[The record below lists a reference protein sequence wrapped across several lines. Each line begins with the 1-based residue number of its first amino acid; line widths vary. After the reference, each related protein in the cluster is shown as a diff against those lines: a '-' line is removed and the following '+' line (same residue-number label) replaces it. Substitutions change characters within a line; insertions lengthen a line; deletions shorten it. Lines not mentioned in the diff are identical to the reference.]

1 MSAPERVNLLLVDDV
16 EENLVA
22 LRAILEPLDQNLVNA
37 RSGEEALRALLH
49 DEFACILLDVQMPE
63 LDGFETATLIKQ
75 RERTRHVP
83 IIFLTALSKEEGHV
97 FRGYSA
103 GAVDYL
109 FKPFEP
115 ELLRSKVAVFVD
127 LHRKTKELER
137 QAELLRER
145 ELAQERRVRE
155 ERYRQLADAMPQI
168 VWTSDRHGRVVYYNR
183 RWFDYTGEATSDLS
197 ELGWTRAVHPDDLP
211 GVIARREQTLVSG
224 EVFEAEFRL
233 RAAEASYRWHLG
245 RAVPIRGAEG
255 EIDFWVGTATDIHDH
270 KRTQQ
275 AQLFLLG
282 AGDRLASTLDYVE
295 ALREVARAAVP
306 AVADWCT
313 VHLLEDDTLEQ
324 VAVTHVDPQKLVY
337 AEELQRRYPPT
348 AHTAA
353 LEVVRTAKPQLAHEL
368 SEETI
373 RAATVDDLHFGLV
386 KELGLRSLMSV
397 PLVVRDRI
405 LGAITFATA
414 ESERL
419 YDESDLAYAEEL
431 GRRAAAAVE
440 NARLYAQAEEQA
452 RAARVLAAV
461 ADAVVLV
468 DNDDVVR
475 LWNRAATTITG
486 IEAKDAVGRPI
497 AQLLPAWHEIA
508 HRIPVAAGPGEPVRA
523 ETVPVE
529 ISGREVW
536 VSGSG
541 VGFDEG
547 TVYAFRDL
555 TEERALEQM
564 RSDFVATVSHELRT
578 PLAAIYGAALTIRRP
593 GLELDDETAR
603 PPAPRDRDRV
613 GPPGADHRGP
623 PARELPRLREA
634 APDDRGVRPARA
646 RGRRAPRRRD
656 ARAGERRARAGR
668 RGGRPLGAGR
678 PQPAHAG
685 ARQPPRQRRQV
696 LARRA
701 ATCACGSSEAAAR
714 CGSRSPTP
722 GSGSPWPSS
731 GGSSRSSTASTRTWP
746 AGSAAPG
753 SASTSRASSSAAST
767 GGSGSSRSRARAR
780 RSLSSCRR
788 RRRARGGGAR
798 RSRPRGAGGRIRTG
812 DLRDYKSLAL
822 PTELLRRSEDGSRA
836 YCRTWRPRWC
846 WSTFRLTRWSAL
858 SIVFV
863 SQPSSSAIS
872 SYELPSR

>member
-1 MSAPERVNLLLVDDV
+1 VSAPERVNLLLVDDV

-75 RERTRHVP
+75 RERTKHIP

-168 VWTSDRHGRVVYYNR
+168 VWTSDRHGRIAYYNR
-183 RWFDYTGEATSDLS
+183 GWFDYTGDATSDVS

-211 GVIARREQTLVSG
+211 GVIAKREQTLVSG

-233 RAAEASYRWHLG
+233 RAADASYRWHLG

-270 KRTQQ
+270 KRTQE

-295 ALREVARAAVP
+295 ALHEVARAAVP

-324 VAVTHVDPQKLVY
+324 VAVTHVDPQKLLY
-337 AEELQRRYPPT
+337 AEELQRRYPAT

-353 LEVVRTAKPQLAHEL
+353 LEVVRTAKPQLAREL

-440 NARLYAQAEEQA
+440 NARLYALAEEQA

-475 LWNRAATTITG
+475 LWNRAARAITG
-486 IEAKDAVGRPI
+486 IEAEDAVGRPI
-497 AQLLPAWHEIA
+497 TELIPAWNEIA
-508 HRIPVAAGPGEPVRA
+508 RRIPVAAGPGEPVRA

-529 ISGREVW
+529 IRGREVW

-593 GLELDDETAR
+593 DLELDDEL
-603 PPAPRDRDRV
+603 RDHLLHVIATEADRLV
-613 GPPGADHRGP
+613 QIIEDLLLASHLDSGKLNLTIEECDP
-623 PARELPRLREA
+623 RELAAGVLQAAATHVPDNVELALDVEADVPSVRADRNQLTQVLGNLLDNAVKYSPEGGDVRLRI
-634 APDDRGVRPARA
+634 
-646 RGRRAPRRRD
+646 
-656 ARAGERRARAGR
+656 ER
-668 RGGRPLGAGR
+668 
-678 PQPAHAG
+678 
-685 ARQPPRQRRQV
+685 
-696 LARRA
+696 
-701 ATCACGSSEAAAR
+701 
-714 CGSRSPTP
+714 
-722 GSGSPWPSS
+722 S
-731 GGSSRSSTASTRTWP
+731 GGSVRFSVSDTGLGIPQAEQRRIFEKFYRLDPHMARGIGGTGLGLYISSELVRRLDGRIWVESAEG
-746 AGSAAPG
+746 AGSTFHVELPA
-753 SASTSRASSSAAST
+753 AAST
-767 GGSGSSRSRARAR
+767 A
-780 RSLSSCRR
+780 R
-788 RRRARGGGAR
+788 RRRAAVT
-798 RSRPRGAGGRIRTG
+798 S
-812 DLRDYKSLAL
+812 
-822 PTELLRRSEDGSRA
+822 
-836 YCRTWRPRWC
+836 
-846 WSTFRLTRWSAL
+846 
-858 SIVFV
+858 
-863 SQPSSSAIS
+863 
-872 SYELPSR
+872 

>member
-49 DEFACILLDVQMPE
+49 DEFACILLDVQMPG

-75 RERTRHVP
+75 RERTSHVP

-168 VWTSDRHGRVVYYNR
+168 VWTSDQHGRVVYYNR

-211 GVIARREQTLVSG
+211 GVIARREQTLASG

-233 RAAEASYRWHLG
+233 RAADASYRWHLG

-475 LWNRAATTITG
+475 LWNQGRDDDHGDRGQGRGRAADR
-486 IEAKDAVGRPI
+486 AAAPRVGRDRSPD
-497 AQLLPAWHEIA
+497 
-508 HRIPVAAGPGEPVRA
+508 PGR
-523 ETVPVE
+523 
-529 ISGREVW
+529 
-536 VSGSG
+536 
-541 VGFDEG
+541 
-547 TVYAFRDL
+547 
-555 TEERALEQM
+555 
-564 RSDFVATVSHELRT
+564 
-578 PLAAIYGAALTIRRP
+578 RRP
-593 GLELDDETAR
+593 RRARSRRDRAGRDQRARGLGLRLRRRLRRGHRLRVPRPDGGARARADAQRLRRHRLARAADTAR
-603 PPAPRDRDRV
+603 RHLRRRAHDPAPR
-613 GPPGADHRGP
+613 P
-623 PARELPRLREA
+623 
-634 APDDRGVRPARA
+634 
-646 RGRRAPRRRD
+646 
-656 ARAGERRARAGR
+656 
-668 RGGRPLGAGR
+668 
-678 PQPAHAG
+678 
-685 ARQPPRQRRQV
+685 
-696 LARRA
+696 
-701 ATCACGSSEAAAR
+701 
-714 CGSRSPTP
+714 
-722 GSGSPWPSS
+722 
-731 GGSSRSSTASTRTWP
+731 
-746 AGSAAPG
+746 
-753 SASTSRASSSAAST
+753 
-767 GGSGSSRSRARAR
+767 RAR
-780 RSLSSCRR
+780 R
-788 RRRARGGGAR
+788 
-798 RSRPRGAGGRIRTG
+798 
-812 DLRDYKSLAL
+812 
-822 PTELLRRSEDGSRA
+822 
-836 YCRTWRPRWC
+836 
-846 WSTFRLTRWSAL
+846 
-858 SIVFV
+858 
-863 SQPSSSAIS
+863 
-872 SYELPSR
+872 